1 MPRVKLRRLSQ
12 GKQLAGKWRCPSH
25 VELPPIGLP
34 LAIGAVCPVTRVQPP
49 ALSEGG
55 SRSISPRSSANRSS
69 WDIQPADFV
78 GVDLENFVER
88 VARLEAQLSSRVKSP
103 RLTSD

>member
-1 MPRVKLRRLSQ
+1 MPRVKLLRRSEA
-12 GKQLAGKWRCPSH
+12 KQLDGKCRCPSH

-69 WDIQPADFV
+69 WLSIRASGLDAY
-78 GVDLENFVER
+78 GVELLSPIRPEFDEI
-88 VARLEAQLSSRVKSP
+88 ARPLIGE
-103 RLTSD
+103 